1 MIQPASSTET
11 RPETCSCT
19 KAQPPGTQG
28 DTPLHATKETLPDS
42 VISLPDDLQT
52 LFDYL
57 DTYPDS
63 IPIKLLEEKL
73 RELTFNLDAVRTYA
87 IFDDAHYRRNLIHEG
102 PNYHALLLCWK
113 SGQRSPIHDHRGSAC
128 GVRIVSGTAL
138 ETIFAMT
145 DGGYVYPTLTHE
157 LLEGLV
163 CASYDM
169 DIHQISNLQPLDQP
183 LVTLHIYMPPLHNMG
198 TYSLT
203 SLQTGEF
210 TDPVCEFEFNGGAG
224 I

>member
-1 MIQPASSTET
+1 MNQPASTEKLT
-11 RPETCSCT
+11 EPCSCT
-19 KAQPPGTQG
+19 KAQAPENEGV
-28 DTPLHATKETLPDS
+28 TPIQANLKLINDQEKTLPPDLLALFEFLDS
-42 VISLPDDLQT
+42 SIE
-52 LFDYL
+52 
-57 DTYPDS
+57 S

-73 RELTFNLDAVRTYA
+73 RELTFNLDDVRGYA
-87 IFDDAHYRRNLIHEG
+87 HFDDSHYRRNLIHEG
-102 PNYHALLLCWK
+102 PGYHALLLCWK

-138 ETIFAMT
+138 ETIIAMT

-157 LLEGLV
+157 LREGLV

-169 DIHQISNLQPLDQP
+169 DIHQISNLQPLGQP
-183 LVTLHIYMPPLHNMG
+183 LVTLHIYSPPLHKMG

-203 SLQTGEF
+203 SREMGEF
-210 TDPVCEFEFNGGAG
+210 IDPVCEFEFSGGAG